1 MDHVDIGQ
9 AHLAGLPLDIH
20 RLRPVERTVD
30 QRLLQRQVGAVFVQV
45 QVQVQ
50 GSVQL
55 PLPAAVRAGDH
66 PQAAVGSRWQ
76 PLAWVLGSS
85 ANHTVQVAS
94 GRIGQ

>member
-1 MDHVDIGQ
+1 MDHVDIVQ
-9 AHLAGLPLDIH
+9 AHLAGLPLDLH

-55 PLPAAVRAGDH
+55 QLPAAVRAGDH